1 MKRILLTLMIMVCA
15 AGWKA
20 AAQSF
25 DLRPQHQQK
34 KSDKKDTERLAK
46 LLDANDVAGL
56 RELLREEPTLVNANS
71 LMFKT
76 AGGAKRSVPLFF
88 ETVVRALDGRSPV
101 DMCKAVI
108 DAGCE
113 LDVVYEGMTP
123 IYLVMDYIATHP
135 KDQCERAV
143 NVLRAYAKRKDFDA
157 NKRYRS
163 EMPPMNYLMRRN
175 YYFLGGKFSKEYIP
189 DEVLT
194 TLIAHGA
201 SVTSYTKEG
210 ASLMTFAIDTDNKY
224 LQTYFIEHGV
234 NLRHNDV
241 EGNDAVHHAIE
252 QGDLALLKKM
262 VSNGGV
268 NIDINSF
275 HNDTKEVSKYP
286 ELYNYL
292 ADVCGGKAQS
302 YQDLV
307 LFRKRFPDKHSLVQ
321 QKYETLAQGELD
333 NCQKFADVIVVAGR
347 YPDLSKMTDPK
358 KKAIYQRD
366 SKRLNDIFQ
375 DVLDVARS
383 ANLQKAI
390 THDGFVAEFISTYS
404 SYDPDV
410 QSTIAKRINDFYDV
424 HNGVIF
430 RNNYVYHGR
439 NDGFLSRLF
448 DLDNPY
454 FNMKLAKSH
463 RDMLIKAKNIAQFST
478 DTDFQ
483 PYYKVAY
490 PELEEKLSQ
499 LINNINEQI
508 AIYNKDAEEYNAKL
522 ARNRAYDEQRR
533 AEKEA
538 KEKEAKEKEKRIRDA
553 ADEDLST
560 IGITY
565 TTGDWEQGFLDSFF
579 MKAKHESTLK
589 MKVKYSDGSE
599 GVIIKYPKT
608 DNYLPSRGEGWFF
621 DDTYETLYDAIAAE
635 YFFQHDV
642 KRYKGLD

>member
-1 MKRILLTLMIMVCA
+1 MRRVILTLIIMVCA

-56 RELLREEPTLVNANS
+56 QALLREEPALVNANS

-76 AGGAKRSVPLFF
+76 AGGAQRAVPLFF
-88 ETVVRALDGRSPV
+88 ETVVRTLDGRSPA
-101 DMCKAVI
+101 DLCKVVI
-108 DAGCE
+108 DAGCD
-113 LDVVYEGMTP
+113 LDVVYEGTTP
-123 IYLVMDYIATHP
+123 IYLLMDYIATHP
-135 KDQCERAV
+135 KNQCEPAV
-143 NVLRAYAKRKDFDA
+143 NVLRAYAMRKDFDA

-234 NLRHNDV
+234 NLRHNDA
-241 EGNDAVHHAIE
+241 EGNDAVHHAIA

-262 VSNGGV
+262 ESSGGV
-268 NIDINSF
+268 VIDINSF

-302 YQDLV
+302 YEDLV

-321 QKYETLAQGELD
+321 QKYEALAQSELD
-333 NCQKFADVIVVAGR
+333 KCQKFQDVLVVAGR
-347 YPDLSKMTDPK
+347 YPDLTKMTDPK
-358 KKAIYQRD
+358 KKVIYQRD
-366 SKRLNDIFQ
+366 TKRLNEILQ
-375 DVLDVARS
+375 VVLNVARS
-383 ANLQKAI
+383 ANLQRELA
-390 THDGFVAEFISTYS
+390 HDGFVAEFISTYPD
-404 SYDPDV
+404 YDPDAQMV
-410 QSTIAKRINDFYDV
+410 TARRINEFYAV
-424 HNGVIF
+424 HNGVVF
-430 RNNYVYHGR
+430 RNNHIYHGR

-448 DLDNPY
+448 DLDSPY
-454 FNMKLAKSH
+454 FKMKLAESH
-463 RDMLIKAKNIAQFST
+463 RDMLERAENIANTSS
-478 DTDFQ
+478 DADFQ
-483 PYYKVAY
+483 PYYKVAS
-490 PELEEKLSQ
+490 PVLKEKLSE
-499 LINNINEQI
+499 LINRVNEQI
-508 AIYNKDAEEYNAKL
+508 AIYNRDVEEYNAKV
-522 ARNRAYDEQRR
+522 AKNRAYAEQKRVER
-533 AEKEA
+533 EA
-538 KEKEAKEKEKRIRDA
+538 KKKEEERIYNARNK
-553 ADEDLST
+553 DLST
-560 IGITY
+560 IGISY
-565 TTGDWEQGFLDSFF
+565 TTGDWEQNFIDQFF
-579 MKAKHESTLK
+579 MQAKHESTLT

-599 GVIIKYPKT
+599 GTIIKYPKT
-608 DNYLPSRGEGWFF
+608 DNYLPSRGKGFFF

-635 YFFQHDV
+635 YFFQHNV
-642 KRYKGLD
+642 TRIKGKD